1 MDDNKKNLLFP
12 ARIAHLDICHNCT
25 HGGDMVMKCNCPE
38 LQSAKDWHKVLP
50 HEYFHIERVRK
61 IRDIAEVR
69 GLYDFSPTPFLAVI
83 EAVDRGECAYFK
95 AIR

>member
-1 MDDNKKNLLFP
+1 MNDNQKILHFP

-69 GLYDFSPTPFLAVI
+69 GIYDFSPTLPNLLTKKRRCVSNEETNI
-83 EAVDRGECAYFK
+83 ST
-95 AIR
+95 

>member
-1 MDDNKKNLLFP
+1 MNDNQKILNFP

-38 LQSAKDWHKVLP
+38 LQSAKDFSKILYP
-50 HEYFHIERVRK
+50 QYSTIELIRK

-69 GLYDFSPTPFLAVI
+69 GIYDFSPTPYLAVM
-83 EAVDRGECAYFK
+83 EAVYTGECAYFK